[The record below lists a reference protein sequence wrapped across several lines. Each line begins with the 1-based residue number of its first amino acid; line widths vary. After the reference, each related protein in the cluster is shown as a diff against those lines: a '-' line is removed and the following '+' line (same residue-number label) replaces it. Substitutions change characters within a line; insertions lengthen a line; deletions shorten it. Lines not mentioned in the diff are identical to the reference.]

1 MEKAELI
8 ITALQ
13 QRIGEMAA
21 QFELE
26 KAMLRAE
33 YTELK
38 NSFDE
43 LNNQKALDEYS
54 QEVSQKAGI

>member
-43 LNNQKALDEYS
+43 LDKQKAIDEYS
-54 QEVSQKAGI
+54 QEVAEKAKI